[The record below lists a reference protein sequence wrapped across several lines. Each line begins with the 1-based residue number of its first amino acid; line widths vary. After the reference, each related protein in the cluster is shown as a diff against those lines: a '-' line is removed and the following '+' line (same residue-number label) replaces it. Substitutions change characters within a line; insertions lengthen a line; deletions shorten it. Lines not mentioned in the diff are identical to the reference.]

1 MIRAS
6 VCMATYRGAP
16 FVREQIESILE
27 QLHDDDELVIVDD
40 ASPDDTVA
48 VIAQIDDP
56 RIRLHTESVN
66 RGYVATFEKAIRR
79 ARGTYVLLSDQ
90 DDVWTPGRLEL
101 MISHLN
107 TSLVVAGNYSVLGED
122 GRMPARRPLR
132 PGFDGRIGWNTL
144 AILVGYR
151 PYFGC
156 AMGFRREL
164 VPVLVPFP
172 GIFIESHDL
181 WLAILGNAT
190 RSISHLSEVVVERR
204 LHDYNVT
211 PLKWRPLGTI
221 LAARLMLARGM
232 VIARRRVRMRP
243 PRPVR

>member
-1 MIRAS
+1 
-6 VCMATYRGAP
+6 MATYRGAP

-27 QLHDDDELVIVDD
+27 QLRDDDELVIVDD

-79 ARGTYVLLSDQ
+79 ARGTYILLSDQ
-90 DDVWTPGRLEL
+90 DDVWAPGRLEL

>member
-16 FVREQIESILE
+16 FVREQIDSILE
-27 QLHDDDELVIVDD
+27 QLHADDELVIVDD

-48 VIAQIDDP
+48 VIEQVDDP
-56 RIRLHTESVN
+56 RVRLHTESAN
-66 RGYVATFEKAIRR
+66 RGYVRTFESAIRQ
-79 ARGTYVLLSDQ
+79 ARGKYIMLADQ
-90 DDVWTPGRLEL
+90 DDVWTAGRLEL
-101 MISHLN
+101 MITQLD
-107 TSLVVAGNYSVLGED
+107 TSLVVAGNYSVLGEE

-132 PGFDGRIGWNTL
+132 PGYNRQFGWNTL

-156 AMGFRREL
+156 AMGFRCEL
-164 VPVLVPFP
+164 VPDLVPFP
-172 GIFIESHDL
+172 EIFIESHDL

-190 RSISHLSEVVVERR
+190 RSISHLSDVVVERR

-221 LAARLMLARGM
+221 LTARLMLARGM
-232 VIARRRVRMRP
+232 LIARRRVRMRP
-243 PRPVR
+243 PRSIV

>member
-16 FVREQIESILE
+16 FVRQQILSILE
-27 QLHDDDELVIVDD
+27 QLHNDDELVIVDD

-48 VIAQIDDP
+48 IVEAIEDP

-66 RGYVATFEKAIRR
+66 RGYVRTFENAIRR
-79 ARGTYVLLSDQ
+79 ARGTYIMLADQ

-101 MISHLN
+101 MIGRLETN
-107 TSLVVAGNYSVLGED
+107 LVVAGNYSVLGED
-122 GRMPARRPLR
+122 GRMPARRPLKPEYDR
-132 PGFDGRIGWNTL
+132 QIGWNRL
-144 AILVGYR
+144 AIMVGYR

-164 VPVLVPFP
+164 VRDLVPFP
-172 GIFIESHDL
+172 EIFIESHDL

-190 RSISHLSEVVVERR
+190 RSISHLGDVVVERR

-211 PLKWRPLGTI
+211 PVKWRPLGTI
-221 LAARLMLARGM
+221 LTARLMLARGM
-232 VIARRRVRMRP
+232 LIARRRVRLRP
-243 PRPVR
+243 PGRIV